1 MKAKDGLPV
10 PVRLTEGLGRSR
22 GFEGREPENAFFFAR
37 EDTGLNAL
45 AFAALFAPH
54 VNLTVHL
61 REAQVFLV

>member
-1 MKAKDGLPV
+1 MHLFG
-10 PVRLTEGLGRSR
+10 
-22 GFEGREPENAFFFAR
+22 R

-61 REAQVFLV
+61 RVAQVFLV